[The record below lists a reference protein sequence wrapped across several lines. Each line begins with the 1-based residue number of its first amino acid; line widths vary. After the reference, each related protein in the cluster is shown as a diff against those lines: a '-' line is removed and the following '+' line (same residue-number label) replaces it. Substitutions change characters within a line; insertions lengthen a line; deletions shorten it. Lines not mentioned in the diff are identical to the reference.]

1 MISLV
6 VVSHSLPLA
15 TAAKEL
21 AMQMTVAGSA
31 PKVLVAAGI
40 SDGEQVELGTDA
52 QQISEAIT
60 AADNPDGVLI
70 LVDLGSALLSSQMAL
85 EFLDPEL
92 ADRCL
97 ISSGPLVEGLVAA
110 VVSAAGGASL
120 QEVASQAKEALA
132 GKIDQLSDTEEP
144 LPEGE
149 GEFTDNAAEAASGEE
164 SFSAPEAATLALE
177 IIDPHGMHARPAAA
191 LAAAMGA
198 REIPVFARKAGTF
211 RIVNAASLTQVSSL
225 GIGKGETLELGTLD
239 PQATEVFAAIR
250 QALTQTDP
258 PAIAGGSEKKAGSS
272 VNAIAVQLAK
282 EVPTP
287 TDPTRNGDQIV
298 IGYALVLEGHED
310 AEFYRVSPNEGQAL
324 EEARKAVR
332 AYLRSLGSDS
342 IIKMQIA
349 LVDDPELRAE
359 IADEI
364 AGGTNAFAAVDNA
377 YSAAAAKMEK
387 LDDPYLAER
396 ATDLLAVSRLLKKAL
411 IGGELD
417 NLEELIKKHSTPAVL
432 VVEELDAPLA
442 ASLPPEIEGVV
453 TRSGGTTGHGAIVAA
468 SRGIPVYAGLKWGVH
483 DGDTIVF
490 DPRTKHLEVNPKARV
505 FAHWIE
511 LARERVATATNALEQ
526 LENPAITANGKQIPI
541 QVNVSGPTG
550 AVKGAEGCGLV
561 RTETL
566 FAGYQGAPSR
576 LQQAEVYAELA
587 RNLGQTT
594 IRLWDIGADKPL
606 PFAKQPPENNP
617 FLGVRGVRLLRKFPH
632 LLRDQLGAV
641 LDANQTLESEGL
653 GKLLRVMIPMVNH
666 VHQVDW
672 VRSLLEEITADTY
685 GIEEAARPAQIP
697 LPLGIMVETPSAAL
711 RMDEFCGVVDFI
723 SIGTNDL
730 CQYVAAADRGNSQ
743 VADLADEVRE
753 TVVEMVRQIAQV
765 CHDAAAPI
773 EVCVCG
779 DMASDPAWAGKLVAA
794 GVDSLSVRA
803 GMIAMI
809 KQTIRQL

>member
-21 AMQMTVAGSA
+21 AMQMTVADNA

-52 QQISEAIT
+52 QQISEAIE
-60 AADNPDGVLI
+60 AADSPDGVLI

-85 EFLDPEL
+85 EFVDPDL

-97 ISSGPLVEGLVAA
+97 ISAAPLVEGLVAA

-120 QEVASQAKEALA
+120 KQVAAQAQTALA
-132 GKIDQLSDTEEP
+132 GKIDQLSDSQEP
-144 LPEGE
+144 QPEGE
-149 GEFTDNAAEAASGEE
+149 GEFTENAADTASGED
-164 SFSAPEAATLALE
+164 SFSSPEAATLALE

-191 LAAAMGA
+191 LASAIGA
-198 REIPVFARKAGTF
+198 RKIPVFARKGGAF
-211 RIVNAASLTQVSSL
+211 RVVNAASLTQVSAL
-225 GIGKGETLELGTLD
+225 GIGKGETLELCTTD
-239 PQATEVFAAIR
+239 PDAPNIFSAIR
-250 QALTQTDP
+250 GALLKTDP
-258 PAIAGGSEKKAGSS
+258 PAIAGSSGERNESS
-272 VNAIAVQLAK
+272 VNAIAEQLGK
-282 EVPTP
+282 EVSTP
-287 TDPTRNGDQIV
+287 ADPARNGDQIV
-298 IGYALVLEGHED
+298 IGYAMLLDGQED
-310 AEFYRVSPNEGQAL
+310 AEFYRVSPNEGEAL
-324 EEARKAVR
+324 EKARKAVR
-332 AYLRSLGSDS
+332 AYLASLGSDS
-342 IIKMQIA
+342 IINMQIG

-359 IADEI
+359 IATEI
-364 AGGTNAFAAVDNA
+364 AGGANAFAAVENA
-377 YSAAAAKMEK
+377 YGAAAAKIAK

-396 ATDLLAVSRLLKKAL
+396 ATDLHAVCRLLKKAL
-411 IGGELD
+411 IGHELD
-417 NLEELIKKHSTPAVL
+417 NLDELIKKHSTPAVL

-442 ASLPPEIEGVV
+442 ASLPMEIAGVV

-468 SRGIPVYAGLKWGVH
+468 SRGIPVHAGLKWGVH

-511 LARERVATATNALEQ
+511 LARERVATATKALAQ
-526 LENPAITANGKQIPI
+526 LEAPATTSSGKQIPV
-541 QVNVSGPTG
+541 QVNVSSPTG

-566 FAGYQGAPSR
+566 FAGFQAAPSR
-576 LQQAEVYAELA
+576 VQQAQVYAELA
-587 RNLGQTT
+587 RNLGPTT

-606 PFAKQPPENNP
+606 PFAKQPPEGNP

-641 LDANQTLESEGL
+641 LDANQALEAEGL

-672 VRSLLEEITADTY
+672 VRSLLEEVTADTFE
-685 GIEEAARPAQIP
+685 IEEDARPTQIP

-711 RMDEFCGVVDFI
+711 RMKEFCGSVDFV
-723 SIGTNDL
+723 SVGTNDL

-753 TVVEMVRQIAQV
+753 TVVEMVRKIAQV
-765 CHDAAAPI
+765 AHEGADAL

-779 DMASDPAWAGKLVAA
+779 DMASDPAWAGKLVQA